1 MAEEQKI
8 NGFFGQLQGPFKYDT
23 EVMDIINDQCN
34 NTIDYI
40 TKIGIHFTGNY
51 RLSLDGNITKNLWVK
66 INNIPFQIGITRM
79 LELEDTKIT
88 SIIFIKDPNIEN
100 NQDYTNDHVYI
111 DYQYKTQ

>member
-1 MAEEQKI
+1 MAEEQQT
-8 NGFFGQLQGPFKYDT
+8 NGFFGNIQGPFQYDT
-23 EVMDIINDQCN
+23 EIMDIIGDQCN

-51 RLSLDGNITKNLWVK
+51 RLSLDGHITKNLWVK

-88 SIIFIKDPNIEN
+88 SIIFIKDPSIEQNNIDN
-100 NQDYTNDHVYI
+100 N
-111 DYQYKTQ
+111 